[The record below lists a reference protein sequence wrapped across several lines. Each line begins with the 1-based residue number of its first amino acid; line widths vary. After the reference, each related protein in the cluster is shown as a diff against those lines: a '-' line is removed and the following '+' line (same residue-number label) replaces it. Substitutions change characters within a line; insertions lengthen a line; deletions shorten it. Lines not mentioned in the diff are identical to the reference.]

1 MFAVIK
7 TGGKQF
13 RVAQD
18 EVLKVGRLS
27 AKPGDIVTFPV
38 LMLGGD
44 NPVIGGPT
52 VSGATVAAEVI
63 QEGRGRT
70 IIAFKKRRRQNSKR
84 KRGYRDPFTMVR
96 ITEILADGKKPSM
109 TAKPKP
115 ERKPKMEAKT
125 ADEDGDE
132 VAEKPKAK
140 AKSKTAAKAKA
151 PAKAKSA
158 GKTAAKSKGKKK

>member
-27 AKPGDIVTFPV
+27 AKPGEIVTFPV

-109 TAKPKP
+109 TAKPRP
-115 ERKPKMEAKT
+115 EKKPKVEAK
-125 ADEDGDE
+125 AADGDDE
-132 VAEKPKAK
+132 AAEKPKAK
-140 AKSKTAAKAKA
+140 KAAAKAKA